1 MGDGMTDIDQVLK
14 HAQLA
19 HFDNEVT
26 SMVILMVVKGEPEV
40 HLAIVS
46 TDVFVMNGAV
56 DMFKTEMQ
64 IMMKAATQEMKDRE

>member
-1 MGDGMTDIDQVLK
+1 MNEIDKILK

-26 SMVILMVVKGEPEV
+26 SMVILMVVKGVPEA
-40 HLAIVS
+40 HMTIRS
-46 TDVFVMNGAV
+46 DDVFIMNGSV

>member
-1 MGDGMTDIDQVLK
+1 MSEDITKILK

-26 SMVILMVVKGEPEV
+26 SIVILMVAKGRPEA
-40 HLAIVS
+40 HIAIRS
-46 TDVFVMNGAV
+46 DDVFLMNGSV

>member
-1 MGDGMTDIDQVLK
+1 MSNDISQVLK

-26 SMVILMVVKGEPEV
+26 SMVILMVVKGNPEA
-40 HLAIVS
+40 HLAIRS
-46 TDVFVMNGAV
+46 DDVFLMNGSV

>member
-1 MGDGMTDIDQVLK
+1 MSSIDNDKILK

-19 HFDNEVT
+19 NFDNEVS
-26 SMVILMVVKGEPEV
+26 SMVILMVVKGVPEV
-40 HLAIVS
+40 HMSINSNDTFL
-46 TDVFVMNGAV
+46 MNGSI

>member
-1 MGDGMTDIDQVLK
+1 MSAIDDVLK

-26 SMVILMVVKGEPEV
+26 SMVILMVVKGVPEV
-40 HLAIVS
+40 HLAIRPD
-46 TDVFVMNGAV
+46 DVFIMNGSV
-56 DMFKTEMQ
+56 DMFKTEMT

>member
-1 MGDGMTDIDQVLK
+1 MSNDIDKILK

-26 SMVILMVVKGEPEV
+26 SMVILMIVKGQPEV
-40 HLAIVS
+40 HMAINS
-46 TDVFVMNGAV
+46 NDIFIMNGSV

>member
-1 MGDGMTDIDQVLK
+1 MGYSMTDIDQVLK

-26 SMVILMVVKGEPEV
+26 SMVILMVVKGEPEA
-40 HLAIVS
+40 HIAIKY
-46 TDVFVMNGAV
+46 TDVFIMNGAV

-64 IMMKAATQEMKDRE
+64 IMMKAATQEMKDRN

>member
-1 MGDGMTDIDQVLK
+1 MSNDIDQILK

-26 SMVILMVVKGEPEV
+26 SMVILMVVKGSPEA
-40 HLAIVS
+40 HMAIKS
-46 TDVFVMNGAV
+46 TDVFIMNGSV

-64 IMMKAATQEMKDRE
+64 IMMKAATQEIKDRE

>member
-1 MGDGMTDIDQVLK
+1 MSDLDQVLK
-14 HAQLA
+14 HASLT

-26 SMVILMVVKGEPEV
+26 SMVILMVVKGAPEV
-40 HLAIVS
+40 HLAIKS
-46 TDVFVMNGAV
+46 TDVFIMNGSV